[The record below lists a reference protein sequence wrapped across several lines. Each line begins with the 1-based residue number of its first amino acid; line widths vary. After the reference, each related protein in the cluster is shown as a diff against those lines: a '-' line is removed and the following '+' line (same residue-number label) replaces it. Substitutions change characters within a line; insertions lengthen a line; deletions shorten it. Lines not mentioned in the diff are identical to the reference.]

1 MEDMRKAFETNKM
14 RAMIESVSYTGS
26 AFGSN
31 ESGESVFFNQRLV
44 NKVGLEMG
52 DIVEAHSIPNY
63 EDKRTETPW
72 RAIRVA
78 VVGKGDLYA
87 TPPTVPAEDQIK
99 EYLRNE
105 GYAMTVSELAEILS
119 FTDEEIEKC
128 LSEDKNFTLVPA
140 YIWSGV

>member
-78 VVGKGDLYA
+78 VVGKEDLYA
-87 TPPTVPAEDQIK
+87 TPSTVQAEDQIK
-99 EYLRNE
+99 DYLRKE
-105 GYAMTVSELAEILS
+105 GYAMTASELAEILS

-128 LSEDKNFTLVPA
+128 LSEDKNFTSVPA
-140 YIWSGV
+140 YIWSGD